1 MFCFQTDTHV
11 MVCGITVGVLKELH
25 ADHIVLSDSSCIPFA
40 EGLVADQIAPG
51 SRITIVYSRNDD
63 GGGMVVQSISH
74 GTSIDEFPYLP
85 TLLAPPTSG

>member
-1 MFCFQTDTHV
+1 

-51 SRITIVYSRNDD
+51 SRITIVYKSKR
-63 GGGMVVQSISH
+63 
-74 GTSIDEFPYLP
+74 
-85 TLLAPPTSG
+85 